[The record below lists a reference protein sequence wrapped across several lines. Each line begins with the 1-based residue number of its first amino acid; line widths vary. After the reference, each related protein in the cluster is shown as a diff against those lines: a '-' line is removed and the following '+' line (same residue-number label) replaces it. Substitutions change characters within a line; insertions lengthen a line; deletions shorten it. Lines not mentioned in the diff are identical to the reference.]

1 MVTIGSLALNGVV
14 METFKNVNR
23 IIAFIKKA
31 RELDSLLNYHLVYP
45 PLIVAINNCGIELI
59 LIDNNYVIKDGTCVN
74 FSFYYHPLKV
84 IVLNFE
90 TVKNKQLEPFWGKDF
105 KLAYNLLL
113 IHEIG
118 HHLAY
123 NHNNFTEHGAWQY
136 GLTLA
141 EYLKIFTPELTL
153 FFKNYFIA

>member
-1 MVTIGSLALNGVV
+1 MELFDNVTRNLNL
-14 METFKNVNR
+14 
-23 IIAFIKKA
+23 IKKA
-31 RELDSLLNYHLVYP
+31 REVDSPKYRTLIYPELTASIQSTGIDLICINSNYAIEGGLNV
-45 PLIVAINNCGIELI
+45 
-59 LIDNNYVIKDGTCVN
+59 D

-84 IVLNFE
+84 IVLNYQ
-90 TVKNKQLEPFWGKDF
+90 TIKNKQLEPFWGKDF

-123 NHNNFTEHGAWQY
+123 NHNNFTENGAWQH

>member
-1 MVTIGSLALNGVV
+1 
-14 METFKNVNR
+14 MEAFKNVNR
-23 IIAFIKKA
+23 IINLIKKG
-31 RELDSLLNYHLVYP
+31 RELSSPKYY
-45 PLIVAINNCGIELI
+45 PLIYYKLIATLNTSGIELI
-59 LIDNNYVIKDGTCVN
+59 CVNSNYVIEDGTKVD
-74 FSFYYHPLKV
+74 FSFYYHPLKT
-84 IVLNFE
+84 IVLNFQ
-90 TVKNKQLEPFWGKDF
+90 TVRNKQLEPFWGKDF

-113 IHEIG
+113 IHELG

-123 NHNNFTEHGAWQY
+123 NRNNFTEHGAWQH

>member
-1 MVTIGSLALNGVV
+1 

-23 IIAFIKKA
+23 IINLVRKA
-31 RELDSLLNYHLVYP
+31 REIDSPLNYHLIYT

-59 LIDNNYVIKDGTCVN
+59 LVNSHYAIDNDIFVD
-74 FSFYYHPLKV
+74 FSFYYHPLKT

-90 TVKNKQLEPFWGKDF
+90 TVNNKKLEPFWGKDF
-105 KLAYNLLL
+105 SLSYNLILV
-113 IHEIG
+113 HEIG
-118 HHLAY
+118 HFLAF
-123 NHNNFTEHGAWQY
+123 NNNDFTENGAWQY

-153 FFKNYFIA
+153 FFKNYFIV